1 MVRLRTA
8 GWHPSV
14 CGTRPPKVAG
24 VAAACT
30 RGAAGERI
38 IAAVIRLA
46 SWAVALLSIL
56 SLAQANEAPAWA
68 ALRGG
73 GVVALM
79 RHASAPG
86 GTGDPPGFRLDDCT
100 TQRNLDAQGRADARA
115 VGAKLRAERVRF
127 ARVLS
132 SPWCRCVD
140 TARLLDA
147 GAVQTEATFS
157 NVVVLADQREALSA
171 GARRLI
177 EGWAGPGSLLVV
189 THGANIRELT
199 GIQPAEGEIVVVRG
213 GRQSDGPLR
222 ALGRVPVR

>member
-1 MVRLRTA
+1 MDR
-8 GWHPSV
+8 
-14 CGTRPPKVAG
+14 
-24 VAAACT
+24 
-30 RGAAGERI
+30 RI
-38 IAAVIRLA
+38 V
-46 SWAVALLSIL
+46 WAVALLL
-56 SLAQANEAPAWA
+56 TLPPAQASEAQAWA
-68 ALRGG
+68 ALRSG

-86 GTGDPPGFRLDDCT
+86 PGGDPPGFRLDDCA

-147 GAVQTEATFS
+147 GAVHTEATFS
-157 NVVVLADQREALSA
+157 NVVVLADQRAALTA

-177 EGWAGPGSLLVV
+177 EAWAGPGSLLVV
-189 THGANIRELT
+189 THGANIFALT
-199 GIQPAEGEIVVVRG
+199 DIQPAEGEIVVVRG
-213 GRQSDGPLR
+213 GPQDDGPLR
-222 ALGRVPVR
+222 ALGRVPVTVR

>member
-1 MVRLRTA
+1 
-8 GWHPSV
+8 
-14 CGTRPPKVAG
+14 
-24 VAAACT
+24 
-30 RGAAGERI
+30 
-38 IAAVIRLA
+38 VIRLA
-46 SWAVALLSIL
+46 LWAAALLSIHAFAAA
-56 SLAQANEAPAWA
+56 SEEDAWA

-86 GTGDPPGFRLDDCT
+86 GAGDPPGFRLDHCA
-100 TQRNLDAQGRADARA
+100 TQRNLDTQGKADARA
-115 VGAKLRAERVRF
+115 VGARLRAERVRF

-157 NVVVLADQREALSA
+157 NLVVLADQRDALTT
-171 GARRLI
+171 GARRVI
-177 EGWAGPGSLLVV
+177 EAWGGPGSLLVV

-213 GRQSDGPLR
+213 GRQGDGPLH
-222 ALGRVPVR
+222 ALGRVPVPAR